1 MKPIPNS
8 IAAQAGEL
16 AEWRQ
21 DFHRHPEL
29 GYQEQRTAAKVAERL
44 AAIGLDGVET
54 GIGGTGVVG
63 VLHGHG
69 GPGGAAIM
77 LRADMDALPIEE
89 ATGAPHASTNPGT
102 MHACGHDGHT
112 TMLLGAAKYLAGTR
126 NFDGTVYFCFQPAE
140 EGGAGA
146 KAMLDDGLFQR
157 YRPRAVYGM
166 HNWPGMPVGQFAVKD
181 GPVLAA
187 SGEFTITIT
196 GCGGHAAEPH
206 QARDPIIAGAHLVTA
221 LQTVVSR
228 AVDPLQP
235 AVLSVTRFNAGS
247 THNVIPD
254 RAELMGTTRAFDEGV
269 QDRIKAEMDRICAQ
283 IAAAFG
289 VEIELVRGPNPYPPT
304 LNDAAEADF
313 AEAVMRETFGDA
325 NVHRGHPPT
334 MAGEDFSFFA
344 REVPGCYVIIGNGD
358 SAPLHHP
365 EYDFNDEATPLGV
378 AYWARLV
385 EKALPRPA
393 AEG

>member
-29 GYQEQRTAAKVAERL
+29 RYEEHRTAAKVAERL
-44 AAIGLDGVET
+44 GAIGFDGVET
-54 GIGGTGVVG
+54 GIGGTGVLG
-63 VLHGHG
+63 VLHGRG

-77 LRADMDALPIEE
+77 LRADMDALPIDE
-89 ATGAPHASTNPGT
+89 ATGAAYASATPGT

-112 TMLLGAAKYLAGTR
+112 TMLLGAAKHLAETR

-140 EGGAGA
+140 EGGGGA
-146 KAMLDDGLFQR
+146 KAMLDDGLFER
-157 YRPRAVYGM
+157 YPPRAVYGM
-166 HNWPGMPVGQFAVKD
+166 HNWPGLPIGQFAVKD

-187 SGEFTITIT
+187 ASMFTITIT
-196 GCGGHAAEPH
+196 GRGSHAARP
-206 QARDPIIAGAHLVTA
+206 QDARDPIIAGAQLVTA

-228 AVDPLQP
+228 VIDPLQP
-235 AVLSVTRFNAGS
+235 AVLSVTQFSAGS

-254 RAELMGTTRAFDEGV
+254 QAVLLGTTRCFDDGV
-269 QDRIKAEMDRICAQ
+269 MQQISDEMDRLCAQ
-283 IAAAFG
+283 IGAAMR
-289 VEIELVRGPNPYPPT
+289 VEIGIERNDIPYPPT
-304 LNDAAEADF
+304 INDKTEADF
-313 AEAVMRETFGDA
+313 AEAVMRDAFGDA
-325 NVHRGHPPT
+325 NVIRGHEPT

-344 REVPGCYVIIGNGD
+344 REVPGCYVLIGNGD
-358 SAPLHHP
+358 SKPLHNAG
-365 EYDFNDEATPLGV
+365 YDFNDEAAPIGV

-385 EKALPRPA
+385 ETALPRQA
-393 AEG
+393 TMG